1 MRIRILAYGLILL
14 NMPLS
19 VLVVMLALS
28 GIDHYMLMAH
38 DLYMGFLGSFLGVL
52 ALSRLLK
59 QEAHLGK
66 SITVTQFAS
75 SITGQLIDDVNRL
88 RKMNGEEPLPLKP
101 KLNGNGHE

>member
-1 MRIRILAYGLILL
+1 MRIRNIAYALILL

-19 VLVVMLALS
+19 VLVVLLALS
-28 GIDHYMLMAH
+28 GVDRYMLMAH

-59 QEAHLGK
+59 LESHLGK
-66 SITVTQFAS
+66 STTITQVVS
-75 SITGQLIDDVNRL
+75 NITGQLIDDVNRL
-88 RKMNGEEPLPLKP
+88 RKMNGEEPLPIKP